1 MIFYLYSYL
10 KHIITKQYLQK
21 TLDSRLNINICD
33 SNSKK
38 YSINIMH
45 ITMKTTCLLFLKN
58 SYYKFIF
65 R

>member
-21 TLDSRLNINICD
+21 ALDSRLNINICD